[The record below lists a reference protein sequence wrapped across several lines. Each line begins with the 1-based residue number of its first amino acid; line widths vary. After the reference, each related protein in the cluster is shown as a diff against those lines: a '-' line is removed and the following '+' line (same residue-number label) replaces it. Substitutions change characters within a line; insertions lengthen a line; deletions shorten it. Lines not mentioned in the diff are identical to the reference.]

1 MNFLIRD
8 ALAQGSSG
16 QSDPFG
22 FLIPMAV
29 IFVGFYFLLI
39 RPQQKRQKAHADLVQ
54 SLSTGD
60 EVMTTGG
67 LLAKVV
73 AVNEHYAK
81 LEISKGVEIK
91 VQKSSVSAV
100 VPKGTI
106 EAA

>member
-1 MNFLIRD
+1 
-8 ALAQGSSG
+8 
-16 QSDPFG
+16 
-22 FLIPMAV
+22 
-29 IFVGFYFLLI
+29 
-39 RPQQKRQKAHADLVQ
+39 
-54 SLSTGD
+54 
-60 EVMTTGG
+60 MTTGG